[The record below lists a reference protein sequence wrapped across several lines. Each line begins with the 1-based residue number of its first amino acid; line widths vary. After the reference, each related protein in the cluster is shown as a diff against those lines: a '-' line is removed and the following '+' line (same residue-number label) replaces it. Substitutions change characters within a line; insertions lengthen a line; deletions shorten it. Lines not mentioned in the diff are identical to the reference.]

1 MIQIDT
7 KIQIDMKMP
16 EKCYECKFCLMSC
29 HDFVCAITR
38 SEVEPLDGER
48 LDDCP
53 LKEVE

>member
-1 MIQIDT
+1 MQIDT

-29 HDFVCAITR
+29 HDFVCAIAR